1 MEHNRRQRGFSLAE
15 VLATVV
21 IASMVLIAVLTVYR
35 RVEDSALAVNRNL
48 DDARIPTEVLQR
60 IAEDLDKIIAT
71 GPDSR
76 LTIESRY
83 EKGLAK
89 SRLTITRMF
98 TDKDAQEQLLDEI
111 TWQAVYDIERDNGTM
126 ILYRGHTGLSYE
138 DKLLDSQRSEWEA
151 DYSMIPLCAGLT
163 YFKVEV
169 PQGSLAQDQWDNPT
183 LPPGVRVTLS
193 FAEPFETVLG
203 TYDVLDSQKY
213 TRTIAVDRT
222 RAIRFELAPNLLV
235 GDVNQPTGEEPV
247 VEEANEPD
255 VDNVVP
261 ATVPENRLPDARPGA
276 RTSERP

>member
-1 MEHNRRQRGFSLAE
+1 
-15 VLATVV
+15 
-21 IASMVLIAVLTVYR
+21 MVLIAVLTVYR

-71 GPDSR
+71 GPDTR
-76 LTIESRY
+76 LTIESKY

-126 ILYRGHTGLSYE
+126 LLYRGHTGLSYE
-138 DKLLDSQRSEWEA
+138 DKLLDGQRSAWES
-151 DYSMIPLCAGLT
+151 DYSMIPICAGLT
-163 YFKVEV
+163 YFKVDV
-169 PQGSLAQDQWDNPT
+169 PLGSLSQDQWDNPT

-203 TYDVLDSQKY
+203 TLDVPESQKH
-213 TRTIAVDRT
+213 RRMIAVDRT

-235 GDVNQPTGEEPV
+235 GDVNQPGGDGTM
-247 VEEANEPD
+247 VEEINESNANSI
-255 VDNVVP
+255 VP
-261 ATVPENRLPDARPGA
+261 ATVPENRLPDARPGT
-276 RTSERP
+276 RTSQRP

>member
-1 MEHNRRQRGFSLAE
+1 MEHRRRQKGFSLAE

-35 RVEDSALAVNRNL
+35 RVEDSALAVSRNL

-71 GPDSR
+71 GPDTR
-76 LTIESRY
+76 LTIESKH
-83 EKGLAK
+83 EKGLPK
-89 SRLTITRMF
+89 SRLTIARTF

-138 DKLLDSQRSEWEA
+138 DKLLDSQRPAWES

-163 YFKVEV
+163 YFKVDV

-203 TYDVLDSQKY
+203 TLDVPDSQKH
-213 TRTIAVDRT
+213 RRMIAIDRT

-235 GDVNQPTGEEPV
+235 GDVNQPGDAT
-247 VEEANEPD
+247 VEETLGPDANS
-255 VDNVVP
+255 VVP
-261 ATVPENRLPDARPGA
+261 ADVLEDRLPDARPGT